1 MTIFNLRIFH
11 PLSLLTFSDIAMATK
26 EDILKYDKEEFYHF
40 LKETTNIS
48 DSALD
53 NIRNNR

>member
-1 MTIFNLRIFH
+1 
-11 PLSLLTFSDIAMATK
+11 MATK
-26 EDILKYDKEEFYHF
+26 ENILKYDTEEFYDF
-40 LKETTNIS
+40 LKETTNIC